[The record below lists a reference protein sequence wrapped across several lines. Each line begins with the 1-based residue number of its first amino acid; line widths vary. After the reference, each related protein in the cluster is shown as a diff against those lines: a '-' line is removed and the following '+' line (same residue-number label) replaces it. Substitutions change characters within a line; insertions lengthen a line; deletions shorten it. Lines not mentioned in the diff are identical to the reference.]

1 LCFRLFYFY
10 YGRIY
15 GPYLLSFKFI
25 KLYTMVP
32 RVFVSSTYLDLKHVR
47 QRIEKFIENY
57 GFEPI
62 LFERDK
68 VTYQHGKAIDQSAY
82 YEVGLCHIMILII
95 GGR

>member
-1 LCFRLFYFY
+1 
-10 YGRIY
+10 
-15 GPYLLSFKFI
+15 
-25 KLYTMVP
+25 MVP